1 MITKVIVPQLGE
13 GVEEVTI
20 TNWLK
25 AEGDP
30 VEEFEGL
37 VEVETDKVV
46 TEIPSPAAGT
56 LLKIIPQPA
65 GGIVPVGAPLAWIG
79 EAGEEIP
86 AGDTPPAANED
97 EGPRPSKTQ
106 LASPGEPPGLPDIPA
121 PQPAETPKRQDT
133 KLGFISPVVTR
144 IAVEKGVDLA
154 LVPGTGLNGRITK
167 KDVLA
172 YLQSGPPQQPC
183 PKPAPMPEQ
192 SAPQVQAGSLF
203 PLNTIRKRIA
213 DHMLSSK
220 RISAHVT
227 TLMEA
232 DLSRV
237 AAHRAANKQAFSA
250 QGTRL
255 TYTPYFIAAA
265 ASALRSFPLV
275 NSSWREEGIWLH
287 QEVNL
292 GLATDLGE
300 AGLIVPVIKAADGL
314 SLLGIARAVNDLAAR
329 ARSKQLTPQE
339 VQGATFTITNHG
351 VSGSLLATPII
362 NQPQCAILGV
372 GAIQKRVVVVPD
384 TSGQDT
390 IAIRPMVYLTLTF
403 DHRILDG
410 AGADHY
416 LAKVVELLEN
426 WQFKDQAIYP
436 I

>member
-65 GGIVPVGAPLAWIG
+65 GGIVPVGALLAWIG
-79 EAGEEIP
+79 EAGEPIP
-86 AGDTPPAANED
+86 EEGTPQAANED
-97 EGPRPSKTQ
+97 EGPRHAAEPGPPSKTQ
-106 LASPGEPPGLPDIPA
+106 LASPGEQHDLPDAPT

-133 KLGFISPVVTR
+133 KQGFISPVVAR
-144 IAVEKGVDLA
+144 IAAEKGVDLGQ
-154 LVPGTGLNGRITK
+154 VPGTGLNGRITK
-167 KDVLA
+167 KDILA
-172 YLQSGPPQQPC
+172 YLQSGPPQQPS
-183 PKPAPMPEQ
+183 PKPAPVPKQ
-192 SAPQVQAGSLF
+192 SAPQDQAGSLF
-203 PLNTIRKRIA
+203 PLTTIRKRIA

-255 TYTPYFIAAA
+255 TYTAYFVAAA
-265 ASALRSFPLV
+265 ASALRAFPLV

-410 AGADHY
+410 AEADHY

-426 WQFKDQAIYP
+426 W
-436 I
+436 